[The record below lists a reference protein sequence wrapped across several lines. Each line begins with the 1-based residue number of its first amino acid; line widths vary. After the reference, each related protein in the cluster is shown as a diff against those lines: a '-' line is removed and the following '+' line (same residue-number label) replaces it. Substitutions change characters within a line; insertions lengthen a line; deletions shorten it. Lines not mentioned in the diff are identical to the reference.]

1 MATASLTRPLAALAL
16 ALAAAPVSQAEN
28 LIGVN
33 ITEPGQSNVSQ
44 TVRLGLNKSTV
55 IDLPRPVADVVI
67 TNSGI
72 ADAVVQTT
80 RRIIFRGVT
89 TGETNAFLFDE
100 QGRELLNLEIVV
112 ENDLSGMRDVLLRHL
127 PDARVNVES
136 VNGAV
141 VLTGSVASVSESEQV
156 MQLVK
161 LYGAEDDGIVN
172 MLDVAAKDQVLLEVR
187 VVEMSRTFLKQLG
200 IRPSG
205 DVSFGDTESVGIAE
219 AVQYDIF
226 GNPIVDVDGNLDLLE
241 TPIPSNRSLNAGGE
255 TDLGTSS
262 GGLAASLGY
271 QNFVGNILQSQV
283 NLDINALERV
293 GIARTLAEPNITA
306 VSGETATFLAGGEF
320 PIPTPAGNNGVSGIE
335 FRQYGVG
342 LGFTPVVLSE
352 NRISLRV
359 GTEVSELSA
368 QGAVG
373 GVPAL
378 TVRRVESTVELPSG
392 RSMMLAG
399 LIQSRTRQEL
409 DQIPGI
415 KNVPV
420 LGTLFQSR
428 DFANDETELVI
439 IITPYLVDPAEKR
452 DLRTPADGFSN
463 PSDTD
468 TILFGRLNRVYG
480 NGDAEID
487 SESYRAPVGF
497 IEE

>member
-1 MATASLTRPLAALAL
+1 MATANLKRAAAALAL
-16 ALAAAPVSQAEN
+16 VLATAPASQAEN

-55 IDLPRPVADVVI
+55 IYLPRPVADVVI
-67 TNSGI
+67 TNAGI

-80 RRIIFRGVT
+80 QRIIFRGVS

-112 ENDLSGMRDVLLRHL
+112 ESDLSGLKDLLARHI
-127 PDARVNVES
+127 PNARVNVES

-141 VLTGSVASVSESEQV
+141 VLTGAVASVSESEQV
-156 MQLVK
+156 VQLVN
-161 LYGAEDDGIVN
+161 LYGASEVVN

-205 DVSFGDTESVGIAE
+205 DVSFGDTETVGIAE

-226 GNPIVDVDGNLDLLE
+226 GNPIVDVDGDINLLE
-241 TPIPSNRSLNAGGE
+241 TAIPTNRSLSAGGE

-271 QNFVGNILQSQV
+271 QNFVGDILQSQV

-468 TILFGRLNRVYG
+468 TLLFGRLNRVYG
-480 NGDAEID
+480 NGEAEID

>member
-1 MATASLTRPLAALAL
+1 MATANLKRAAAALAL
-16 ALAAAPVSQAEN
+16 VLATAPASQAEN

-67 TNSGI
+67 TNAGI

-80 RRIIFRGVT
+80 QRIIFRGVS

-112 ENDLSGMRDVLLRHL
+112 ESDLSGLKDLLARHI
-127 PDARVNVES
+127 PNARVNVES

-141 VLTGSVASVSESEQV
+141 VLTGAVASVSESEQV
-156 MQLVK
+156 VQLVN
-161 LYGAEDDGIVN
+161 LYGASEVVN

-205 DVSFGDTESVGIAE
+205 DVSFGDTETVGIAE

-226 GNPIVDVDGNLDLLE
+226 GNPIVDVDGDINLLE
-241 TPIPSNRSLNAGGE
+241 TAIPTNRSLSAGGE

-271 QNFVGNILQSQV
+271 QNFVGDILQSQV

-468 TILFGRLNRVYG
+468 TLLFGRLNRVYG
-480 NGDAEID
+480 NGEAEID

>member
-1 MATASLTRPLAALAL
+1 MAIATLKRTAAICAMALLAASQ
-16 ALAAAPVSQAEN
+16 SQAEN

-44 TVRLGLNKSTV
+44 SVRLGLNKSTV

-67 TNSGI
+67 TNAGI

-80 RRIIFRGVT
+80 QRIIFRGVS
-89 TGETNAFLFDE
+89 TGETNAFLFDD

-112 ENDLSGMRDVLLRHL
+112 ESDLTGLKDLLARHL
-127 PDARVNVES
+127 PEARVNVEA

-141 VLTGSVASVSESEQV
+141 VLTGAVASASESEQV
-156 MQLVK
+156 IQLVN
-161 LYGAEDDGIVN
+161 LYGADEVVN
-172 MLDVAAKDQVLLEVR
+172 MMSVAAKDQVLLEVR
-187 VVEMSRTFLKQLG
+187 VVEMSRSYLKQLG
-200 IRPSG
+200 IRPNGDTTFGDAETYELGDTIIGYDLSG
-205 DVSFGDTESVGIAE
+205 DPIIAE
-219 AVQYDIF
+219 RPY
-226 GNPIVDVDGNLDLLE
+226 
-241 TPIPSNRSLNAGGE
+241 PSNQTLSVGGE
-255 TDLGTSS
+255 TQLATGT
-262 GGLAASLGY
+262 GGLQGALGY
-271 QNFVGNILQSQV
+271 QNFVGDILQSQV
-283 NLDINALERV
+283 NIDINALERV

-320 PIPTPAGNNGVSGIE
+320 PIPTPSNNNGVSGIE

-352 NRISLRV
+352 NRISLKI
-359 GTEVSELSA
+359 GTEVSELTAEGS
-368 QGAVG
+368 VS
-373 GVPAL
+373 GVPGLA
-378 TVRRVESTVELPSG
+378 VRRVESTVELPSG

-399 LIQSRTRQEL
+399 LIQSSTRQEL

-428 DFANDETELVI
+428 DFANDESELVI
-439 IITPYLVDPAEKR
+439 IITPYLVDPAEKSA
-452 DLRTPADGFSN
+452 LRTPADGFAN

-468 TILFGRLNRVYG
+468 ALLFGRLNRMYG
-480 NGDAEID
+480 EGDARID
-487 SESYRAPVGF
+487 AETYRAPVGF

>member
-1 MATASLTRPLAALAL
+1 MAAAALTRSLAALAL
-16 ALAAAPVSQAEN
+16 SLAAAPASQAEN

-33 ITEPGQSNVSQ
+33 ITEPGQSDVSQ

-80 RRIIFRGVT
+80 RRIIFRGVS

-112 ENDLSGMRDVLLRHL
+112 ESDLSGLKDLLARHI
-127 PDARVNVES
+127 PNARVNVES

-141 VLTGSVASVSESEQV
+141 VLTGAVASVSESEQV
-156 MQLVK
+156 VQLVN
-161 LYGAEDDGIVN
+161 LYGASEVVN

-205 DVSFGDTESVGIAE
+205 DVSFGDTETVGAAE
-219 AVQYDIF
+219 AVQYDLF
-226 GNPIVDVDGNLDLLE
+226 GNPLLDPDGDLDLLE
-241 TPIPSNRSLNAGGE
+241 TAIPTNRSLNAGGE
-255 TDLGTSS
+255 TDLGTTS

-271 QNFVGNILQSQV
+271 QNFVGDIIQSQV

-439 IITPYLVDPAEKR
+439 IITPYLVDPAEKN

>member
-1 MATASLTRPLAALAL
+1 MTTAHLKRAVAALAL
-16 ALAAAPVSQAEN
+16 VLAAAPATQAEN

-33 ITEPGQSNVSQ
+33 ITEPGQSDVSQ
-44 TVRLGLNKSTV
+44 TIRLGLNKSTV

-67 TNSGI
+67 TNAGI

-80 RRIIFRGVT
+80 QRIIFRGVSA
-89 TGETNAFLFDE
+89 GETNAFLFDE

-112 ENDLSGMRDVLLRHL
+112 QSDLSGLKDLLARHM

-141 VLTGSVASVSESEQV
+141 VLTGAVASVSESEQV
-156 MQLVK
+156 MQLVN
-161 LYGAEDDGIVN
+161 LYGANQVVN

-187 VVEMSRTFLKQLG
+187 VVEMSRSFLKQLG
-200 IRPSG
+200 IRPNG
-205 DVSFGDTESVGIAE
+205 DVNFGDTETVGITD
-219 AVQYDIF
+219 AVQYDLL
-226 GNPIVDVDGNLDLLE
+226 GNPIVDVDGNLDLLQ
-241 TPIPSNRSLNAGGE
+241 TPYAANQSLSAGGE

-262 GGLAASLGY
+262 GGLAAALGY
-271 QNFVGNILQSQV
+271 QNYVGDIIQSQI

-293 GIARTLAEPNITA
+293 GIARTLAEPNIVA

-320 PIPTPAGNNGVSGIE
+320 PIPTPANNSGVSGIE

-359 GTEVSELSA
+359 GTEVSELTTEGS
-368 QGAVG
+368 VS
-373 GVPAL
+373 GVPGL
-378 TVRRVESTVELPSG
+378 SVRRVESTVELPSG

-399 LIQSRTRQEL
+399 LIQSSTRQEL

-428 DFANDETELVI
+428 EFANDETELVI
-439 IITPYLVDPAEKR
+439 IITPYLVDPAEKQE
-452 DLRTPADGFSN
+452 LRTPADGFAN

-468 TILFGRLNRVYG
+468 AILFGRLNRVYG

-487 SESYRAPVGF
+487 AESYRAPVGF